1 MINRRL
7 SHISNEI
14 NYQEYWEREVI
25 KDLEKRGV
33 TYVYFYYKLL
43 KLIDLLELCGI
54 MFEYEERNNNEINW
68 FVVSN
73 VNFRKGIQ

>member
-33 TYVYFYYKLL
+33 TYVYFYYKLV
-43 KLIDLLELCGI
+43 KLIELLELCGI

>member
-1 MINRRL
+1 MINRK
-7 SHISNEI
+7 ISTI
-14 NYQEYWEREVI
+14 SGQIDYQEYWEKEVI
-25 KDLEKRGV
+25 KDLMKRGV
-33 TYVYFYYKLL
+33 TYVYFYYKLV
-43 KLIDLLELCGI
+43 KLIELLELCGI

>member
-25 KDLEKRGV
+25 KDLMKRGV
-33 TYVYFYYKLL
+33 TYVYFYYKLV
-43 KLIDLLELCGI
+43 KLIELLELCGI
-54 MFEYEERNNNEINW
+54 KIEYEERNNNEINW

>member
-25 KDLEKRGV
+25 KDLMKRGV
-33 TYVYFYYKLL
+33 TYVYFMHKLKRL
-43 KLIDLLELCGI
+43 KELLALYGINID
-54 MFEYEERNNNEINW
+54 FEEVRNNEINW
-68 FVVSN
+68 FVVRN
-73 VNFRKGIQ
+73 TDFRR